1 MKYFFVRVANRFD
14 VLAKQLT
21 ESAMAITRMVVEEQ
35 NRERKVLMERLKH
48 SRAMEAQA
56 IAKWRDLARRLTHER
71 APWYFANSYPRSWE
85 LDPTEGPARVR
96 IRLQRCHLN
105 IDKRFFMTEYQDK
118 LGLIAITLST
128 IFIEF
133 NSIYLFYSLLRR
145 CSDN

>member
-1 MKYFFVRVANRFD
+1 
-14 VLAKQLT
+14 
-21 ESAMAITRMVVEEQ
+21 MAITRTVVEEQ

-71 APWYFANSYPRSWE
+71 APWFFSNSYPKNWE

-105 IDKRFFMTEYQDK
+105 IDRRFFLNEYQDK
-118 LGLIAITLST
+118 LGLDIVLLLT
-128 IFIEF
+128 IFILF
-133 NSIYLFYSLLRR
+133 YLFIFIRFIFYF
-145 CSDN
+145 NI